1 MNIQNKGT
9 LHNAPRRRTVA
20 EAGCALLLAA
30 AFAVGAG
37 NAQAQ
42 TNGSNSP
49 YSRYGFGLLSD
60 GGQGFNRG
68 MSGLSYGMRN
78 GAELNSKN
86 PASYSAIDSL
96 SFLFDAG
103 FTLQNANLEAN
114 GRKINARNTSFDYLT
129 MGFRATR
136 NLGISLGLLP
146 FSTIGYSMSN
156 DETLEDNTGE
166 ITQTE
171 SYSGDGG
178 LHEAYLGVGWSPFK
192 NFSIGANVGYLWGDM
207 THTVM
212 ASFSDAD
219 IASRRRQ
226 YTADIR
232 TYKVDFG
239 LQYVQRL
246 NKKNTLTLGL
256 TYGLGHD
263 INSNSLYY
271 DQLIYNNTVSGDTLV
286 ARNAYGLPHT
296 FGVGLAWN
304 HDNRLRVGADYTL
317 QKWQDVKSP
326 QLSRNDLTGASIYE
340 ARTGGFTDM
349 HKFVVG
355 FEYINN
361 PNGVRWR
368 DLIRYRAGFAY
379 TSPYTR
385 VDGQDGPRDYQVS
398 LGVAL
403 PIINFYNNRSLLN
416 ISAQYERVK
425 PKVAGMITEN
435 YLRISI
441 GLSFNERWFMKWKV
455 E

>member
-1 MNIQNKGT
+1 MNILKKEPYGP
-9 LHNAPRRRTVA
+9 ARWRRGAAR
-20 EAGCALLLAA
+20 AGQSLLLAA
-30 AFAVGAG
+30 AFAIGTGEAL
-37 NAQAQ
+37 AQ

-60 GGQGFNRG
+60 GGQGFNKA

-78 GAELNSKN
+78 GSELNSKN

-103 FTLQNANLEAN
+103 FSLQNANLDAN

-129 MGFRATR
+129 MGFRATE

-156 DETLEDNTGE
+156 SETLVESTGE
-166 ITQTE
+166 IVQTE

-178 LHEAYLGVGWSPFK
+178 LHEVYAGVGWRPFK
-192 NFSIGANVGYLWGDM
+192 PLSVGVNAGYLWGDM
-207 THTVM
+207 THTIM
-212 ASFSDAD
+212 ASFSDAS

-232 TYKVDFG
+232 TYKIDFG
-239 LQYVQRL
+239 LQYEQRL
-246 NKKNTLTLGL
+246 GKADWLTLGL

-263 INSNSLYY
+263 IKSNGLYY
-271 DQLIYNNTVSGDTLV
+271 DQLISNNTVSGDTLV
-286 ARNAYGLPHT
+286 AHDAYGLPHS
-296 FGVGLAWN
+296 FGVGLAWTHKN
-304 HDNRLRVGADYTL
+304 QLRVGADNTL
-317 QKWQDVKSP
+317 QKWQDVQSP
-326 QLSRNDLTGASIYE
+326 QLLGNTPGGTPSYAGVKGAY
-340 ARTGGFTDM
+340 TDM
-349 HKFVVG
+349 HRIVVG
-355 FEYINN
+355 MEYVHD
-361 PNGVRWR
+361 PTGLRWR
-368 DLIRYRAGFAY
+368 DRIRYRAGFAY

-385 VDGQDGPRDYQVS
+385 VNGLDGPRDYQVS
-398 LGVAL
+398 LDVAL

-425 PKVAGMITEN
+425 PQVAGMITEN